1 VRLVLDTNVVA
12 SGLLW
17 SGAPSRLIHKALDGE
32 VELATSPPLLAELAG
47 ILPRRRFAD
56 QVERQSLSVEALVLR
71 YAELARTVAPAPIEP
86 VVIADPDDDEV
97 LACALA
103 ARADLIVSGDR
114 LLLELRSFMG
124 IPIVAPTEALRRIEQ
139 SASLL

>member
-1 VRLVLDTNVVA
+1 MRLVLDTNVVA

-56 QVERQSLSVEALVLR
+56 QVERQSLSVEAPCC
-71 YAELARTVAPAPIEP
+71 ATPSWLAPWLPP
-86 VVIADPDDDEV
+86 P
-97 LACALA
+97 LNPL
-103 ARADLIVSGDR
+103 
-114 LLLELRSFMG
+114 
-124 IPIVAPTEALRRIEQ
+124 
-139 SASLL
+139 